1 MNQLAIVCGFILSCG
16 LFPLPVRPADTPGN
30 VLKIGVASTTITP
43 FLDISLQGYAYPRT
57 PDGVH
62 DDLHAKAWVIDDG
75 HDQVVLVACD
85 LVEVSREAVEA
96 ARRQISARCGIP
108 ADHVLISA
116 THTHTGPEGVSSY
129 VSSLGHWIAD
139 SVLTAEGNKRPALL
153 GVASE
158 QEPALPHNRRYLM
171 KDGAVQTNPGFLNP
185 NVVRAVGPIDARV
198 GVLFAEDENHRPMA
212 TWVNYAM
219 HLDTVGGTRIS
230 ADYAYYLAR
239 TLAAVKGTDM
249 LTIFTIGAAG
259 DINHWDVQRP
269 GPQRGFDTAQKL
281 GETLA
286 GDVVKAY
293 AHLEALDSVRVKA
306 VSETIKLP
314 LEKVT
319 DQEVREAEKIV
330 AEPPRTDVDFTLER
344 VKAEKVV
351 QVKKRRG
358 EDALAEIQILTVGPV
373 AFVAIPGEYFVELGM
388 RIQKESPF
396 PYTFIVELANDDLG
410 YIPTRRGFQE
420 GGYEPTS
427 TVLAPGSGEVIADKA
442 IELLKRCK

>member
-1 MNQLAIVCGFILSCG
+1 MKRIGVICILIFGCGPFALV
-16 LFPLPVRPADTPGN
+16 VRGADNGAAG
-30 VLKIGVASTTITP
+30 LKIGVASTTITP
-43 FLDISLQGYAYPRT
+43 FLDIPLQGYYYPRM

-96 ARRQISARCGIP
+96 ARQRISSRCGIP

-116 THTHTGPEGVSSY
+116 THTHTGPEGVPGY

-139 SVLTAEGNKRPALL
+139 SVVIAEGNKRPALL
-153 GVASE
+153 SVSTE
-158 QEPALPHNRRYLM
+158 QEPALAHNRRYLM
-171 KDGAVQTNPGFLNP
+171 KDGTVQTNPGFLNP
-185 NVVRAVGPIDARV
+185 NVVRAVGPIDSRV
-198 GVLFAEDENHRPMA
+198 GVLFAEDENHSPLV

-219 HLDTVGGTRIS
+219 HLDTVGGTWIS

-239 TLAAVKGTDM
+239 TLAAVKGRDM
-249 LTIFTIGAAG
+249 LTTFTIGAAG

-269 GPQRGFDTAQKL
+269 GPQRGFETAQKL

-286 GDVVKAY
+286 GDVVKACT
-293 AHLEALDSVRVKA
+293 HLRALDSARVRA

-314 LEKVT
+314 LERVT
-319 DQEVREAEKIV
+319 DEEVREAEKIV

-344 VKAEKVV
+344 VRAEKVM
-351 QVKKRRG
+351 QVKKRHG
-358 EDALAEIQILTVGPV
+358 EDAPAEIQVLTVGPV

-410 YIPTRRGFQE
+410 YIPTRRGFEE

-427 TVLAPGSGEVIADKA
+427 TVLAPGSGEAIADKA
-442 IELLKRCK
+442 IELLKRSR